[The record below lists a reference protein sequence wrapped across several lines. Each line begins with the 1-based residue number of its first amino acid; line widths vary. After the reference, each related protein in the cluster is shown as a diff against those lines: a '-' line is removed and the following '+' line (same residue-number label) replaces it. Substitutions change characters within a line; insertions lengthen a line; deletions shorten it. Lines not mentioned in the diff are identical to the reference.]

1 MKRSALFFAAS
12 AMLVTSACKQPV
24 PPPTASPT
32 PAPAAPVA
40 AKPGDGGTADA
51 RLGMMER
58 HAIWKAKKEA
68 EEKVFAEERARVM
81 KFDKGKLPKHLA
93 LVEFEEKTRRAL
105 DDAASKLNG
114 KFDAAD
120 QLKKLAT
127 SQQKALET
135 QIEGLRAM
143 DPEGGNSAITGD
155 HDVILNILAN
165 DYPVAILAFYQ
176 GKTKALV
183 EARDVLD
190 KREKRIAAWLD
201 EIKAS
206 DEKGG
211 GK

>member
-1 MKRSALFFAAS
+1 MKRSALLFAAS

-24 PPPTASPT
+24 PPPSAPPT
-32 PAPAAPVA
+32 PAKPVA
-40 AKPGDGGTADA
+40 AAQPGDAGAADA

-81 KFDKGKLPKHLA
+81 AFDKGKLAKHLA
-93 LVEFEEKTRRAL
+93 LVEFEQKTRQAL
-105 DDAASKLNG
+105 DDAAAKLNG

-120 QLKKLAT
+120 QLKKLAV

-135 QIEGLRAM
+135 HIESLRAM

-165 DYPVAILAFYQ
+165 DYPTAILAFYQ

-190 KREKRIAAWLD
+190 KREKRINAWLD
-201 EIKAS
+201 EIKGN
-206 DEKGG
+206 DEKAG